1 MNKSQENINKI
12 KKINQYI
19 FNVNKAKFINY
30 DYNKE
35 RVKMLVNYNLKRNNK
50 IRVKAFK
57 GCANEEFIDPL
68 KSFKNIKGN
77 KNSGINFDKMAS
89 RTNDKILPSFM
100 VGIHSRLA
108 FNVKTEDSLKMN
120 NYSTGK
126 FSTVKDS
133 LIPKSFNKYVN
144 LSLLKSDNVKP
155 EDVSN
160 LSEFIYLANNILP
173 DIE

>member
-1 MNKSQENINKI
+1 MELI
-12 KKINQYI
+12 
-19 FNVNKAKFINY
+19 
-30 DYNKE
+30 
-35 RVKMLVNYNLKRNNK
+35 
-50 IRVKAFK
+50 
-57 GCANEEFIDPL
+57 
-68 KSFKNIKGN
+68 
-77 KNSGINFDKMAS
+77 
-89 RTNDKILPSFM
+89 
-100 VGIHSRLA
+100 A

-120 NYSTGK
+120 NYSKGK